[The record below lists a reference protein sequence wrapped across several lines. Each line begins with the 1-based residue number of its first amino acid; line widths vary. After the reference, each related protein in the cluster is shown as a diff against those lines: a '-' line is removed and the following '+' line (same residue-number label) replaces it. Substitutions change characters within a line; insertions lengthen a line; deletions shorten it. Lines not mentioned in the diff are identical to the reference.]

1 MKKTGTKPKRFVRRF
16 MLAMM
21 IIMISVPPVFGMEI
35 VSSGPAAGGS
45 SDENVVCE
53 DEASVDIDDPEFNR
67 YYEFDDEGNIVKKSD
82 MDNMRRAG
90 TYKHPSKYADCKV
103 YDCIDVSAHQS
114 TIDWE
119 KVKAAGITHAIIRVA
134 YRGQTTGSLN
144 KDSRYVENIKGA
156 YNAGI
161 KVGVYIYSQ
170 AITEAEGREEA
181 KYITDKIEAYRSMI
195 TMPVVFD
202 YEFGLAKS
210 DGGRFYAG
218 RLSKSKMTAICT
230 AFCEYIKDKDYDP
243 MVYANYNML
252 SKYLD
257 KDELSAR
264 YKIWLAHYNTSTD
277 YPGEFYMWQY
287 TSGGSV
293 SGISGRV
300 DMNFIYE
307 KDTGAGK
314 WVKTDSGKYMY
325 LKSDGRYA
333 CSEWITHGGYRYYIN
348 SSKVRVTGY
357 KKIGYYYYGFSS
369 SGKMY
374 KSTTVAIGTK
384 KYRFASSGKSIL
396 YTAKTTDALNYR
408 TGPGT
413 GYKVKGTY
421 AKGKVIYVVRE
432 KDGWGRTSGGYWVK
446 LSYTKK
452 ITKYP
457 QSIYPYKV
465 KTTDALNYRTGPG
478 TSYKIK
484 GTYSKGKILTVVS
497 AKNGWGKLKNGYWVK
512 LSYTKKI

>member
-21 IIMISVPPVFGMEI
+21 IIMIYVPPVFGMEI

-119 KVKAAGITHAIIRVA
+119 KVKAAGITHAVIRVA

-307 KDTGAGK
+307 KDNSTGK

-374 KSTTVAIGTK
+374 KSTTAAIGTK

-396 YTAKTTDALNYR
+396 YTA
-408 TGPGT
+408 
-413 GYKVKGTY
+413 
-421 AKGKVIYVVRE
+421 
-432 KDGWGRTSGGYWVK
+432 
-446 LSYTKK
+446 
-452 ITKYP
+452 
-457 QSIYPYKV
+457 